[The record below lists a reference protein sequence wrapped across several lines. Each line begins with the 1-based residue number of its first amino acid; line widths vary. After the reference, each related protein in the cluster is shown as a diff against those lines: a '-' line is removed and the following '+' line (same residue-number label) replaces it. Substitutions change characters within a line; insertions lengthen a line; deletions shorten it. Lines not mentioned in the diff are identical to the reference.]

1 MEDTM
6 NISDLNQA
14 DVLLFSG
21 EKGSFI
27 SEAIMFLTDS
37 PVSHT
42 ALSYTTSAKIIEETP
57 PAVQVNTA
65 VDRFKDR
72 TIYVMR
78 RGVRPEFMTPVL
90 DAATG
95 YLNNNEPYA
104 MSNLYLVGAL
114 LIFKK
119 FTATSLEQK
128 IILKILEKIA
138 AEIIDYIN
146 EKKEPGKLPMVCSQ
160 FAYQCYED
168 AGADYKLTIK
178 DGVLFEARKA
188 APKGAVNLLEQAIEK
203 VTKDDTESFRK
214 ALSTAAVTKVAP
226 AESNEELARQLLEA
240 LRAPK
245 KEEPAEISS
254 ELALAIHKFA
264 ELSHTVMKGAVKDVE
279 KEVQLGVCTE
289 ALNFLKDQEAI
300 FVAPGDLLQHCPDL
314 KQMGKIEV

>member
-1 MEDTM
+1 M

-14 DVLLFSG
+14 DLLLFSG

-27 SEAIMFLTDS
+27 SEAIMFLTGS
-37 PVSHT
+37 PVSHA
-42 ALSYTTSAKIIEETP
+42 ALSYKSSSEIIEETP
-57 PAVQVNTA
+57 PAVQVNPA
-65 VDRFKDR
+65 EDRFKDR

-78 RGVRPEFMTPVL
+78 RKVRPGSMSPVL

-95 YLNNNEPYA
+95 YLNNDEPYA

-114 LIFKK
+114 LIYKK
-119 FTATSLEQK
+119 FTPTSLEQK

-146 EKKEPGKLPMVCSQ
+146 EKKEPEKLPMVCSQ
-160 FAYQCYED
+160 FTYQCYED

-178 DGVLFEARKA
+178 DGILLRARKA
-188 APKGAVNLLEQAIEK
+188 APKATLNLLEQAIEK
-203 VTKDDTESFRK
+203 VTKDATESFRK
-214 ALSTAAVTKVAP
+214 ALPMAAVTKAAP
-226 AESNEELARQLLEA
+226 EESAEELARQLLEA
-240 LRAPK
+240 LRVPK

-254 ELALAIHKFA
+254 ELALSIHKFA
-264 ELSHTVMKGAVKDVE
+264 ELSNTVMTGTVKE
-279 KEVQLGVCTE
+279 IGKEVPLGVCTV

-314 KQMGKIEV
+314 EQVGKIEG